1 MAAITVAIT
10 EDNVTCWAGD
20 HQAIVAVVD
29 VVVLEYQIRAPYVE
43 AY

>member
-1 MAAITVAIT
+1 MAAVTVAIA
-10 EDNVTCWAGD
+10 EDNITCWAGD
-20 HQAIVAVVD
+20 HQAIIAVVD